1 MNASVWPPAHVID
14 TSVVDGIVFC
24 REEETFPDLLRRYP
38 DCLVSAMREE
48 YVRVYEAHGEEKAVA
63 LLHEISNQLTTKTLS
78 LGASD
83 EEISYFARR
92 LADQFVRLQH
102 WINDPAVAAPAL
114 CRLAQ
119 AKFGVTPPG
128 MSTTNGKLSPAVS
141 AAPSQPVSVTAP
153 VTKLAARVFPVTVS
167 DTEESASVTGS
178 WSAKPVTVIVTVT
191 GKPDPSVPVTVTA
204 KSHPFPITVTEKFGS
219 ASPVTGTGTG
229 LTDAGILARL
239 ADEYWWR
246 RALRTA
252 HVRQFEHGA
261 IQLGLVHSRKGKY
274 VSDET
279 LRRRQKQN
287 RRNRAILEH
296 CTATNELGQEF
307 NLQELADLS
316 VSNPKIR
323 RAELMTRIAGFDE
336 VALSLGHVGVFYTVT
351 CPSRMHARLSKTGR
365 ENPKYDG
372 TTPSEAQR
380 YLTKIWA
387 RMRAKLH
394 RMGIH
399 VYGFR
404 VAEPQHDGTPH
415 WHLLLFMLK
424 KDVKQ
429 VGSIIRDYAMRED
442 GDESGAAKHRYKE
455 EWIDGSKGTAA
466 SYIAKYIS
474 KNIDGFGLDSD
485 IDGGEPKSAAERV
498 RAWASTWGIRQF
510 QQIGGPPVTLWRELR
525 RLDRVGVGGE
535 LQELHE
541 AADKGEWDRF
551 VTLMGGPE
559 VKRKDFPI
567 TVAKQWNDKLNR
579 YREPKGDEIIGIAWK
594 SVVFPSRIH
603 RWTIQHKREPNT
615 LTRPVELNEYSNRS
629 SSIIDLHQMGP
640 ASLESCQ

>member
-1 MNASVWPPAHVID
+1 MSAAIWPIPHPEGAYVRE
-14 TSVVDGIVFC
+14 DGVVFC
-24 REEETFPDLLRRYP
+24 RKEEPFTSNILSRHP
-38 DCLVSAMREE
+38 DCLAEPMAQE
-48 YVRVYEAHGEEKAVA
+48 YARLYLAEGEEKAEA
-63 LLHEISNQLTTKTLS
+63 YLKAISDQLVNAPLS
-78 LGASD
+78 LSATD
-83 EEISYFARR
+83 EEIDAFARK
-92 LADQFVRLQH
+92 LADQFFRLQR
-102 WINDPAVAAPAL
+102 WFTNPAIAAPFL
-114 CRLAQ
+114 CSLAES
-119 AKFGVTPPG
+119 KYGVTAPW
-128 MSTTNGKLSPAVS
+128 GKTGKAVTPSAKPVSLSVTGLAKKPLASVSVPVSGGKDARQSPVSVSGTGRQPAS
-141 AAPSQPVSVTAP
+141 LIERKPSFFPVSVTDTDRQAP
-153 VTKLAARVFPVTVS
+153 
-167 DTEESASVTGS
+167 
-178 WSAKPVTVIVTVT
+178 VTVT
-191 GKPDPSVPVTVTA
+191 GESNPSFPVSGTD
-204 KSHPFPITVTEKFGS
+204 
-219 ASPVTGTGTG
+219 TGVRNTGM
-229 LTDAGILARL
+229 LARL

-246 RALRTA
+246 KALRKV
-252 HVRQFEHGA
+252 HVRKFEHGA
-261 IQLGLVHSRKGKY
+261 IRLGLVHSRKGKY

-279 LRRRQKQN
+279 LNRRRKRI

-296 CTATNELGQEF
+296 CIAINELGQEYT
-307 NLQELADLS
+307 LQQLAELS
-316 VSNPKIR
+316 VSNPEIR

-336 VALSLGHVGVFYTVT
+336 VALSLGHVGIFYTVT
-351 CPSRMHARLSKTGR
+351 CPSRMHARSSKTGR

-387 RMRAKLH
+387 GMRAKLH

-399 VYGFR
+399 VHGFR

-415 WHLLLFMLK
+415 WHLLLFMPK

-455 EWIDGSKGTAA
+455 ERIDRSRGTAA

-525 RLDRVGVGGE
+525 RLGGVGVGGE
-535 LQELHE
+535 LQELWD

-559 VKRKDFPI
+559 AKRKDFPI
-567 TVAKQWNDKLNR
+567 TIAKQWNDKLNR
-579 YREPKGDEIIGIAWK
+579 YKEPKGEEIIGIAWAR
-594 SVVFPSRIH
+594 VVFPTRIH
-603 RWTIQHKREPNT
+603 TWTIQQRCEPNT
-615 LTRPVELNEYSNRS
+615 LTRPIELNEHSNPS
-629 SSIIDLHQMGP
+629 SSIIRDLHQMGP
-640 ASLESCQ
+640 APLEYCQ